1 VARKAKGDSETADS
15 GDDTPAGR
23 VRAATAG
30 KVPRAL
36 CEVSAV
42 DVATLCESI
51 PDDDHTDK
59 TRAYQ
64 MGAVNAVKGAKNP
77 GAVKILQEAGIL
89 QDVLARA
96 GENGE

>member
-1 VARKAKGDSETADS
+1 VARKAKGDSEADDS

-51 PDDDHTDK
+51 PDDDHTDE

-64 MGAVNAVKGAKNP
+64 LGAVNALKRAKNP
-77 GAVKILQEAGIL
+77 ASVKILQEAGYL
-89 QDVLARA
+89 QEILARA
-96 GENGE
+96 GESGE